1 MNLAYVASIPAGDGP
16 FPALIAF
23 HGRGGNA
30 LDMLSLAPYV
40 CGGRFLTICPQGPLE
55 IPLGGEST
63 GYAWFEFTPGLQL
76 SAQDLDEAAQA
87 GQRFLDA
94 AAHRYPIDPA
104 RLVLLGFSQGGVM
117 AYNLAV
123 RHPERFAAIA
133 GLSTRFPPELV
144 AKAGEPA
151 ALARLP
157 VLVQHGRNDRVIE
170 FDRAQQSMDS
180 LRALGMQPLLQ
191 EYDCGHEVSS
201 RALADL
207 STWLGE
213 KVPAGR

>member
-40 CGGRFLTICPQGPLE
+40 CGGRFLTICPQGQLE
-55 IPLGGEST
+55 IPLGDSN
-63 GYAWFEFTPGLQL
+63 GYAWFPFTPGLQL
-76 SAQDLDEAAQA
+76 SAQDLDEAAGA
-87 GQRFLDA
+87 GELFLDTVA
-94 AAHRYPIDPA
+94 RRYPVDPA
-104 RLVLLGFSQGGVM
+104 RLVLVGFSQGGVM

-133 GLSTRFPPELV
+133 GLSTRFPPEL
-144 AKAGEPA
+144 AARAGDRE

-170 FDRAQQSMDS
+170 FDRARQSMES
-180 LRALGMQPLLQ
+180 LRTLGAQPLLQ
-191 EYDCGHEVSS
+191 EYDCGHEVSG

-207 STWLGE
+207 SSWLSE
-213 KVPAGR
+213 KVLAVR

>member
-40 CGGRFLTICPQGPLE
+40 CSGHFLTICPQGQLE
-55 IPLGGEST
+55 IPLGDGT
-63 GYAWFEFTPGLQL
+63 GHAWFEFTPGLQL
-76 SAQDLDEAAQA
+76 SAQDLDSAAEA
-87 GQRFLDA
+87 GDRFLDA
-94 AAHRYPIDPA
+94 VARRYPIDLA

-133 GLSTRFPPELV
+133 GLSTRFPPEL
-144 AKAGEPA
+144 AARAGDRE

-170 FDRAQQSMDS
+170 FDRAQQSIEN
-180 LRALGMQPLLQ
+180 LRTLGAQPLLQ
-191 EYDCGHEVSS
+191 EYDCGHEVSG

-207 STWLGE
+207 SAWLGE
-213 KVPAGR
+213 KVLAGR